1 MNAEEGSEPRLWRL
15 PEVLERTGLTK
26 KTLYR
31 LMATPCADGN
41 GFEFPNSRD
50 ISAATVAWKSIDVIG
65 WINSRPS
72 TRRPGRGGN

>member
-1 MNAEEGSEPRLWRL
+1 MHGQDGPELKLERL
-15 PEVLERTGLTK
+15 PDVLRRTGLTK

-31 LMATPCADGN
+31 LMATRRADGE

-50 ISAATVAWKSIDVIG
+50 ISPATVAWNSLEVDD
-65 WINSRPS
+65 WILSRPS